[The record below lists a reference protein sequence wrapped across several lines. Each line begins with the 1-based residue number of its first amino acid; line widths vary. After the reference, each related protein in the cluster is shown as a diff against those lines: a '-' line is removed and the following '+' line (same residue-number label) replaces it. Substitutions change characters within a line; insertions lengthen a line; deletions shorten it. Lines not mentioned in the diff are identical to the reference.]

1 MVQPVPHCNNKVRL
15 DRNPPQTT
23 EKKAVEPLNSRCW
36 YGGSGSRGGK
46 RGRGGKSP
54 KAEKHFQKLI
64 RWRSAAVISARAAVL
79 NLTSVGGLVYF
90 PQLDTPVEPD
100 DGAEGERRQHALSSS
115 GDLLA
120 GCYWSSLVK
129 KFACRGPCVA
139 GSLRSNEV
147 V

>member
-1 MVQPVPHCNNKVRL
+1 MVQPVPHCNNKVWL
-15 DRNPPQTT
+15 DRNPPWTPK
-23 EKKAVEPLNSRCW
+23 KKAAEPLNSRCW
-36 YGGSGSRGGK
+36 WLRESWGK
-46 RGRGGKSP
+46 RGRGGGQSP

-64 RWRSAAVISARAAVL
+64 RWRSAAVMSARAAVL

-120 GCYWSSLVK
+120 GRYWSSLVED
-129 KFACRGPCVA
+129 FACRGPCVA